1 MQKIK
6 DFLEDK
12 LSGMVLALMVAQP
25 AMDVASYFAA
35 QYGLTAITTLLRFGL
50 LALVALLGLLLTDHK
65 RAYLILYAAIAVF
78 WAAHMLNCFR
88 IGYISPV
95 SDTGNLL
102 RLLNFPLYALT
113 FITVLKG
120 RPQLRRVFYLGIFIA
135 FLEIILFTALPWLTG
150 HPIHTYEKIEVGV
163 LGWFLIPSAQSAI
176 IVLTAPLSIFAAY
189 KSGKYPVYLLGVF
202 LPVALMF
209 VTGTKLDFYSIF
221 IIGGAY
227 IFLFLLRL
235 GRKPRSY
242 VLKYTLP
249 IFAVL
254 LLTVVF
260 RGKSPMV
267 VRNNMTAYSQNI
279 YGNMIADSLENSG
292 ADQETLDLIHQ
303 GGVTAK
309 ISSERQLENLRRT
322 VLPIYSD
329 TGVYGFRTAEL
340 NARFGM
346 YNVMEFFDYTDSPAV
361 LSNTRQVKLNYA
373 QLVWH
378 EKDILTHFLGFE
390 YSDFLLG
397 NSIYDLENDFP
408 GVFYCV
414 GYIGI
419 VLYML
424 IFALFFYEVFRALAG
439 NIQRAGTLER
449 ENSSGIA
456 PRWLR
461 AFWRGLRD
469 FLTLETGAVG
479 MCFLLAMIAAQ
490 ISGNVLRRPN
500 VTIYFAVAAACLYSL
515 TSSQPG
521 PVLKAQKKNR
531 KLMKNRP

>member
-6 DFLEDK
+6 TFLENR
-12 LSGMVLALMVAQP
+12 LFGIILALMIIQP
-25 AMDVASYFAA
+25 AMDVASYFADRG
-35 QYGLTAITTLLRFGL
+35 GLTSITTLMRFGL
-50 LALVALLGLLLTDHK
+50 LALAALFGFLLTDNK
-65 RAYLILYAAIAVF
+65 RAYLILYAAIALF
-78 WAAHMLNCFR
+78 WGAHMLNCFR

-95 SDTGNLL
+95 KDTGNLL

-113 FITVLKG
+113 FITALRG
-120 RPQLRRVFYLGIFIA
+120 RPELRKAFYLGAFIA
-135 FLEIILFTALPWLTG
+135 FLEIVLFTALPWLTG
-150 HPIHTYEKIEVGV
+150 SPIHTYEQIEVGV

-176 IVLTAPLSIFAAY
+176 IVLSAPLAVYAAY

-202 LPVALMF
+202 LPIALMF

-235 GRKPRSY
+235 GKEPRGY
-242 VLKYTLP
+242 VLKYALP
-249 IFAVL
+249 VFVML
-254 LLTVVF
+254 LLTALF
-260 RGKSPMV
+260 RGKSPMM
-267 VRNNMTAYSQNI
+267 VRNSMTAYSQNI
-279 YGNMIADSLENSG
+279 YSTMIEESLENSG

-303 GGVTAK
+303 GGAAGK

-373 QLVWH
+373 KMVWH
-378 EKDILTHFLGFE
+378 EKDLLTHFLGFE

-397 NSIYDLENDFP
+397 DSIYDLENDFP
-408 GVFYCV
+408 GVFYNV

-419 VLYML
+419 ALYAL
-424 IFALFFYEVFRALAG
+424 IFILFFFEAFRALG
-439 NIQRAGTLER
+439 GDIRRAYSLER
-449 ENSSGIA
+449 EKGPGSA
-456 PRWLR
+456 PLWLR
-461 AFWRGLRD
+461 GFLGGLRD

-479 MCFLLAMIAAQ
+479 MCFLLAIIAAQ

-500 VTIYFAVAAACLYSL
+500 VTIYFAAAAACLYSI
-515 TSSQPG
+515 TSQRPAPEPG
-521 PVLKAQKKNR
+521 AKAKKK
-531 KLMKNRP
+531 KLMKNRS